1 MKTFTSCI
9 LAALFAANIQAVRL
23 GETQIVKII
32 PDEYDMPTLGG
43 GEAQGKDLVDVA
55 MPLIQHVLEKEDDD
69 TVKKIVRDILDKETK
84 EEEEKIEKAKKPVKV
99 LKAAQPIEEEEEEEE
114 EEGEEEKEDD
124 DDDDGTK
131 VVVILVN
138 DDSDDEDVVQ
148 LVE

>member
-99 LKAAQPIEEEEEEEE
+99 LKAAQPVEEEEEEE

>member
-1 MKTFTSCI
+1 MKTFASCI
-9 LAALFAANIQAVRL
+9 LAALFAANIQAVKL

-32 PDEYDMPTLGG
+32 PDEYDLPTLGG

-84 EEEEKIEKAKKPVKV
+84 EEEEKIEKATKPVKV
-99 LKAAQPIEEEEEEEE
+99 LKAAQPVEEEEEEEE
-114 EEGEEEKEDD
+114 EEEKEDD

-138 DDSDDEDVVQ
+138 DDSDDEDAVEVV
-148 LVE
+148 E

>member
-99 LKAAQPIEEEEEEEE
+99 LKAAQPVEEVEEEEEE
-114 EEGEEEKEDD
+114 
-124 DDDDGTK
+124 
-131 VVVILVN
+131 
-138 DDSDDEDVVQ
+138 
-148 LVE
+148 

>member
-43 GEAQGKDLVDVA
+43 GETQGKDLVDVA

-84 EEEEKIEKAKKPVKV
+84 EEEEKIEKATKPVKV
-99 LKAAQPIEEEEEEEE
+99 LKAAQPVEEEEEEEE
-114 EEGEEEKEDD
+114 VEEEKEDSD
-124 DDDDGTK
+124 DEDGTK

-148 LVE
+148 VVE